1 MLACCAAQG
10 WPLDFYSPGELAA
23 LEGDFTPSE
32 RVLRVTGVD
41 NVCERAAAMGG
52 GRLIVGKT
60 VRGGVTVAV
69 AEEGWTARFPG
80 QAGSGGIKKAGNT

>member
-1 MLACCAAQG
+1 M
-10 WPLDFYSPGELAA
+10 
-23 LEGDFTPSE
+23 
-32 RVLRVTGVD
+32 
-41 NVCERAAAMGG
+41 CERAAAMGG

-80 QAGSGGIKKAGNT
+80 QAGSGGIKKAAKSQEKFAKVKKKLKVKRNLQKSRKISTLHKRGGRILCVFTTK

>member
-1 MLACCAAQG
+1 
-10 WPLDFYSPGELAA
+10 
-23 LEGDFTPSE
+23 
-32 RVLRVTGVD
+32 
-41 NVCERAAAMGG
+41 MGG